1 MRRTLLSAL
10 APAEEASLS
19 CPYYAEIYLL
29 VSMLTNLQNT
39 TMRMRN
45 AIIMRYSTPLVANM
59 SL

>member
-1 MRRTLLSAL
+1 MRRIPPSAL

-19 CPYYAEIYLL
+19 CQYDAEFYLL

-45 AIIMRYSTPLVANM
+45 AIMMRYSTPLVANM